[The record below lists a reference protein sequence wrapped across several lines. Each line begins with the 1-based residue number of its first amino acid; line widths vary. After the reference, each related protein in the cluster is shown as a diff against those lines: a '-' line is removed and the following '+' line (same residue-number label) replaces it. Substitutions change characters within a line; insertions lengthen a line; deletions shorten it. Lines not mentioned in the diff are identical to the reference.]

1 MLLFK
6 IIEKT
11 AIDKFITQ
19 ELLIE
24 MQYNLISSILIPYEA
39 WYSNRFIPTSTI
51 GSIQDDNMIFI
62 INSILVVNM
71 VLFKSQGS

>member
-11 AIDKFITQ
+11 AIDKFMTQ

-24 MQYNLISSILIPYEA
+24 MQYNLISSILI
-39 WYSNRFIPTSTI
+39 
-51 GSIQDDNMIFI
+51 
-62 INSILVVNM
+62 
-71 VLFKSQGS
+71 SQGPCHLNKPDLPPLLIQYKMII